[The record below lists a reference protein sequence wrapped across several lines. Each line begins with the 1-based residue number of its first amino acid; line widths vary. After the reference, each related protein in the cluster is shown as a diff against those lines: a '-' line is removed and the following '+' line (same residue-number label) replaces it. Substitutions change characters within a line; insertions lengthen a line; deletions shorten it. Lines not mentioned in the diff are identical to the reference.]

1 MNGWGYVIVW
11 IIIIFFLFRG
21 CSDDEQDKQNIYS
34 PSVSQN
40 SNTYESVWS
49 SSYDNYNN
57 SSSTRD
63 ECEELENPYDEYNEE
78 WHYAGFE
85 RVERTG
91 GSCNGNSDSFNEGCE
106 TYYELEEGYNEC
118 INNQ

>member
-21 CSDDEQDKQNIYS
+21 CLDDEQDKQNIYS

-63 ECEELENPYDEYNEE
+63 ECEEPENPYDEYNEE
-78 WHYAGFE
+78 WYYAGFE
-85 RVERTG
+85 RAERTG

-106 TYYELEEGYNEC
+106 TYYELEKGYNGC